1 MSKKWTVENAIPE
14 VHESEKFLTVFE
26 VASLLSVKPSTV
38 YQWVSLGEIPHYRL
52 GRIVRFRRKDLEA
65 WVENFRKEK
74 IDIERKTRVIL
85 GTIGRKDKDIDR
97 IIKKS
102 IAEVKG
108 NRYTPSPE
116 KPGEDKGLG
125 KEVSDGTL

>member
-26 VASLLSVKPSTV
+26 VASLLSVRPSTV
-38 YQWVSLGEIPHYRL
+38 YQWVSLGEIPHYKL

-74 IDIERKTRVIL
+74 TDTERKTRVIL

-108 NRYTPSPE
+108 NGYTPSHG
-116 KPGEDKGLG
+116 KPDQIKGLR
-125 KEVSDGTL
+125 KEVSSGTL

>member
-97 IIKKS
+97 IM
-102 IAEVKG
+102 
-108 NRYTPSPE
+108 
-116 KPGEDKGLG
+116 
-125 KEVSDGTL
+125 

>member
-1 MSKKWTVENAIPE
+1 MSKKRTLERGMSE

-26 VASLLSVKPSTV
+26 VASLLSVRPSTV
-38 YQWVSLGEIPHYRL
+38 YQWVSSGEIPHYRL
-52 GRIVRFRRKDLEA
+52 GRIVRFRRKDLET

-74 IDIERKTRVIL
+74 MDIEKKTIVIL
-85 GTIGRKDKDIDR
+85 GTIGRKDKDTDR

-108 NRYTPSPE
+108 NRYTSSLE
-116 KPGEDKGLG
+116 KPGKDKGLG
-125 KEVSDGTL
+125 REGNYGLI

>member
-108 NRYTPSPE
+108 NRYTLSPE